1 LDREGYRRYLTDR
14 EQPIPE
20 EKIGPAIEMVER
32 FEEFIKKSKKTLE
45 TATSSE
51 VNKFSKMLIDEKLN
65 TYDGFVALSRYGYFV
80 KNLDLYLAVF
90 ELLDG
95 AEVMDVLRERLGE
108 AAGEAIRNEVF
119 EGIEAPLGLPSTE
132 KPVVT
137 KAVLERMKALV
148 DPEDCKKALVG
159 TAHGIPKEWYKQ
171 EREKF
176 LAAKDIDEY
185 IVKKRENAIAELE
198 KHRDE
203 GTLFYNQEVTD
214 EVVEFVKS
222 RPDMLSGMRDGD
234 KIVHT
239 KIPYLTKD
247 YLAETDE
254 RKKRYY
260 ACHCAWAREA
270 IMDDRMD
277 VPSSFCYC
285 SGGFT
290 NQPWEVAL
298 DQSLEVTMVKSVLRG
313 DMECTFTIPLPK
325 EVVDKVERSW
335 TKS

>member
-1 LDREGYRRYLTDR
+1 MDREGYRKYLTDR
-14 EQPIPE
+14 EQPLPE
-20 EKIGPAIEMVER
+20 EKIGQAIQMVER
-32 FEEFIKKSKKTLE
+32 FEEFIRMSKKTLE
-45 TATSSE
+45 TATAAE
-51 VNKFSKMLIDEKLN
+51 VSMFSKILIEEKLN
-65 TYDGFVALSRYGYFV
+65 TYDNYVALSRYGYFLG
-80 KNLDLYLAVF
+80 NMDLYLAVL

-108 AAGEAIRNEVF
+108 AVGEAKRDEVF
-119 EGIEAPLGLPSTE
+119 EGIEAPLGMPSTE
-132 KPVVT
+132 KPKVT
-137 KAVLERMKALV
+137 RAVLNRMKKLV
-148 DPEDCKKALVG
+148 DPEDCRKALVG

-203 GTLFYNQEVTD
+203 GTLFYNQEITD

-234 KIVHT
+234 RIVHT
-239 KIPYLTKD
+239 KIPYLTKE

-260 ACHCAWAREA
+260 ACHCAWARET
-270 IMDDRMD
+270 IMDDEID
-277 VPSSFCYC
+277 IPSTFCYC

-290 NQPWEVAL
+290 KQPWEVAL
-298 DQSLEVTMVKSVLRG
+298 DQSLEVKMVKSVLKG
-313 DMECTFTIPLPK
+313 DVECTFTIPLPK
-325 EVVDKVERSW
+325 EVVDKVEHS
-335 TKS
+335 

>member
-1 LDREGYRRYLTDR
+1 MDREGYRNYLIDR

-32 FEEFIKKSKKTLE
+32 FEKFIKKSEKTLE
-45 TATSSE
+45 TAASSE
-51 VNKFSKMLIDEKLN
+51 VNEFSRILIDEKLN
-65 TYDGFVALSRYGYFV
+65 SYDSYLALSRYGHFV
-80 KNLDLYLAVF
+80 KNLDLYLAVL

-108 AAGEAIRNEVF
+108 AVGEAKRDEVF
-119 EGIEAPLGLPSTE
+119 EGIEAPLGMPSTE
-132 KPVVT
+132 KPKVT
-137 KAVLERMKALV
+137 KAVLDRMKELV

-185 IVKKRENAIAELE
+185 IAKKRENAIAELE

-203 GTLFYNQEVTD
+203 CTLFYNQEITD

-239 KIPYLTKD
+239 KIPYLAKE

-260 ACHCAWAREA
+260 ACHCAWARET
-270 IMDDRMD
+270 IMDDEID
-277 VPSSFCYC
+277 VPASFCYC

-290 NQPWEVAL
+290 KQPWEVAL
-298 DQSLEVTMVKSVLRG
+298 DQQLEVKMVKSVLKG
-313 DMECTFTIPLPK
+313 DMECTFAIPLPK
-325 EVVDKVERSW
+325 EVMDKVEHS
-335 TKS
+335 

>member
-1 LDREGYRRYLTDR
+1 MDREGYRKYLTDR

-32 FEEFIKKSKKTLE
+32 FEEFIKESKKTLE
-45 TATSSE
+45 TVTSSE
-51 VNKFSKMLIDEKLN
+51 VNKFSKILIEEKMN
-65 TYDGFVALSRYGYFV
+65 TYDSYVALSRYGYFV
-80 KNLDLYLAVF
+80 KNLDLYLAVL

-108 AAGEAIRNEVF
+108 TAGEAKRDEVF
-119 EGIEAPLGLPSTE
+119 EGINAPLGLPSAE
-132 KPVVT
+132 KPEIT
-137 KAVLERMKALV
+137 KAVLDRMKALI
-148 DPEDCKKALVG
+148 DPEDCRKALVG

-198 KHRDE
+198 KHKDE

-222 RPDMLSGMRDGD
+222 RPDMLSGMRDGE

-239 KIPYLTKD
+239 KIPYLTKE

-260 ACHCAWAREA
+260 ACHCAWARET
-270 IMDDRMD
+270 IMDDELD

-290 NQPWEVAL
+290 KQPWEVAL
-298 DQSLEVTMVKSVLRG
+298 NQSLEVKMVKSVLKG
-313 DMECTFTIPLPK
+313 DMECTFIIPLPS
-325 EVVDKVERSW
+325 EVVDK
-335 TKS
+335 

>member
-1 LDREGYRRYLTDR
+1 LKKLDREGYRRYLTDR
-14 EQPIPE
+14 EQPIPD

-32 FEEFIKKSKKTLE
+32 FEEFVKKTKKTLE
-45 TATSSE
+45 SATSSE
-51 VNKFSKMLIDEKLN
+51 VNKFSKILIEEKLN
-65 TYDGFVALSRYGYFV
+65 TYDSYVALSRYGYFV
-80 KNLDLYLAVF
+80 KNLDFYLAVL

-108 AAGEAIRNEVF
+108 AAGETIRDEVF
-119 EGIEAPLGLPSTE
+119 EGIEAPLGLPSVQ
-132 KPVVT
+132 KPAVT
-137 KAVLERMKALV
+137 KAVLDRMKALV
-148 DPEDCKKALVG
+148 TPEDCKKALVG

-185 IVKKRENAIAELE
+185 IAKKRGNAIAELE

-203 GTLFYNQEVTD
+203 GTLFYNQEITD
-214 EVVEFVKS
+214 EVVEFVRS
-222 RPDMLSGMRDGD
+222 RPDMLSGMRDGG

-260 ACHCAWAREA
+260 ACHCAWARET
-270 IMDDRMD
+270 ILDDELD

-290 NQPWEVAL
+290 KQPWEVAL
-298 DQSLEVTMVKSVLRG
+298 NQPLEVKMVKSVLKG
-313 DMECTFTIPLPK
+313 DMECTFIIPLPS
-325 EVVDKVERSW
+325 EVVDKAGHS
-335 TKS
+335 

>member
-32 FEEFIKKSKKTLE
+32 FEEFIKKTKKTLE

-51 VNKFSKMLIDEKLN
+51 VNKFSKILIGEELN
-65 TYDGFVALSRYGYFV
+65 TYDSYVALSRYGYFV
-80 KNLDLYLAVF
+80 KNLDLYLAVL
-90 ELLDG
+90 ELIDG

-108 AAGEAIRNEVF
+108 TAGETKRDEVF
-119 EGIEAPLGLPSTE
+119 EGIDAPLGLPSAE
-132 KPVVT
+132 KPQIT
-137 KAVLERMKALV
+137 KAVLDRMKALV

-203 GTLFYNQEVTD
+203 GTLFYNQEITN

-239 KIPYLTKD
+239 KIPYLTKA
-247 YLAETDE
+247 YLDETDE

-260 ACHCAWAREA
+260 ACHCAWARET
-270 IMDDRMD
+270 IMDDELD

-290 NQPWEVAL
+290 KQPWEVAL
-298 DQSLEVTMVKSVLRG
+298 DQSLEVNMVKSVLKG
-313 DMECTFTIPLPK
+313 DIECTFTIPLPK
-325 EVVDKVERSW
+325 EVVDKVEHS
-335 TKS
+335 

>member
-1 LDREGYRRYLTDR
+1 MDREGYREYLTDR

-32 FEEFIKKSKKTLE
+32 FEEFLKKPKKTLE

-51 VNKFSKMLIDEKLN
+51 VNKFSKILIEEKLN
-65 TYDGFVALSRYGYFV
+65 TYDSFVALSRYGYFV
-80 KNLDLYLAVF
+80 KNLDLYLAVL

-108 AAGEAIRNEVF
+108 AAGETIRDEVF

-132 KPVVT
+132 KPAVT
-137 KAVLERMKALV
+137 KTVLDKMRALV

-176 LAAKDIDEY
+176 LTAKDIDEY
-185 IVKKRENAIAELE
+185 IVKKRDDAIAELE

-203 GTLFYNQEVTD
+203 GTLFYNQEITD

-222 RPDMLSGMRDGD
+222 RPEMLSGMRDGD

-239 KIPYLTKD
+239 KIPYLTKE
-247 YLAETDE
+247 YLAETDK

-260 ACHCAWAREA
+260 ACHCAWARET
-270 IMDDRMD
+270 IMDDKID

-290 NQPWEVAL
+290 KQPWEVAL
-298 DQSLEVTMVKSVLRG
+298 DQSLEVKMVKSVLKG

-325 EVVDKVERSW
+325 EVVNKVEHS
-335 TKS
+335 